1 MENHPLEAFI
11 QEGVIL
17 LTIQGELNGER
28 LPLFEE
34 DIQKVSAF
42 IREESEKA
50 SHPLPILTDLSKL
63 SSTYDPSAMLL
74 LAGFEKE
81 NRPYVQKTFCFGANA
96 KIKFAGEIVSA
107 LSGRGNISFFN
118 TKEEALL
125 AIKGNVLST

>member
-1 MENHPLEAFI
+1 MENHPLEALI
-11 QEGVIL
+11 QEGIIC
-17 LTIQGELNGER
+17 LTIQGELNEER
-28 LPLFEE
+28 LPLFKE
-34 DIQKVSAF
+34 DIQKVNAF

-74 LAGFEKE
+74 LADFEKG

-107 LSGRGNISFFN
+107 LSDRGNISFFN
-118 TKEEALL
+118 TREEALSAL
-125 AIKGNVLST
+125 KGDVLST